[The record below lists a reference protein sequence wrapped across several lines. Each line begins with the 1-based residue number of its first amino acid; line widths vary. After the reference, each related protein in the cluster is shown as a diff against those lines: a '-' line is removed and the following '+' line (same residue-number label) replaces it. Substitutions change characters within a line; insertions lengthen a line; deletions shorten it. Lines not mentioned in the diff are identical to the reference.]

1 LDATSFGFFGVWL
14 ANGTVPKRR
23 HQTGLS
29 EQTNFPKLLQIE
41 NYSPRFRN
49 IAQNTHH
56 AVPAGITVF
65 HDSGVARDHENWL
78 LGF

>member
-29 EQTNFPKLLQIE
+29 EQTNFPKLSQIE
-41 NYSPRFRN
+41 NNSPRFGH
-49 IAQNTHH
+49 IAQNAHH
-56 AVPAGITVF
+56 AVPAGIGVL
-65 HDSGVARDHENWL
+65 HDACIARNHENWL